1 MPRVTYRTRLDDLLA
16 KDYLSPRDREFAES
30 LLAHYNRKK
39 YMSSGRARWVRTLE
53 DRYAEAPTVD
63 SAVLD
68 DLRALSERIASVDA
82 SSWDAGFVDSVM
94 QQVKAGR
101 AVSEKQ
107 QATIDK
113 VKSRWDDNA
122 MAAAS
127 SFAEDFKAS
136 DAMRDRFA
144 IMAAYYKRNGYYS
157 SITSKVTDDFVPT
170 KKQYDCLTGN
180 KYAAKILAGWEGEAK
195 YPAGSMAM
203 LRGARRGMAADAS
216 RAIRAAAGKPVV
228 VLTVNAS
235 APVSACKGNKIYKVL
250 PVGCAE
256 TFLVEERDLK
266 THRIAKKKVKKSA

>member
-16 KDYLSPRDREFAES
+16 KDYLTPRDREFAES

-53 DRYAEAPTVD
+53 DRYAKAPTVD

-127 SFAEDFKAS
+127 SFAENFKAS
-136 DAMRDRFA
+136 DIMRDRFA
-144 IMAAYYKRNGYYS
+144 IMVAYYKRNGYYS
-157 SITSKVTDDFVPT
+157 SITSKVTDDFIPT

-180 KYAAKILAGWEGEAK
+180 KYAAKILAGWESDAK
-195 YPAGSMAM
+195 YPSGSMVI
-203 LRGARRGMAADAS
+203 LRESARRSES
-216 RAIRAAAGKPVV
+216 RAAWRAAAGKPVV